1 MESNKR
7 LEILQSY
14 IRKLPSFPATVN
26 KVMEICYDANTSPA
40 DLSKVIRLDPVL
52 SGKVMQLVNS
62 AYFGY
67 AHESISLVRA
77 IIMLGMNTV
86 KNLALG
92 LAVMSTLG
100 NRKNFHALDMDA
112 FWRHSLGVGVISKLI
127 AKKRNVAPEKLEE
140 YFIAGLLHDIGKIP
154 LNGKFSDEYRLVMKI
169 SDREH
174 QPLSLSERQILGI
187 DHTFVGSLI
196 AESWNLGTEI
206 IDAITYHHSPETY
219 EGEQKDILFTIILA
233 NYFANRS
240 GIGFSGDS
248 SMQEI
253 WPQVF
258 QHFSAG
264 PDTTPDYLHDLTDE
278 VTQEIEK
285 AQIFLNIA
293 R

>member
-40 DLSKVIRLDPVL
+40 DLSKVMSLDPVL
-52 SGKVMQLVNS
+52 SGKMLQLVNS
-62 AYFGY
+62 AYFGF
-67 AHESISLVRA
+67 AHEIVSPVRA

-100 NRKNFHALDMDA
+100 NRKNFQALDMDG
-112 FWRHSLGVGVISKLI
+112 FWKHSLGVGVVSKLI
-127 AKKRNVAPEKLEE
+127 AKKRNVDPRKLEG

-154 LNGKFSDEYRLVMKI
+154 LNGRFSDEYRLAMEI

-174 QPLSLSERQILGI
+174 QSLFISEKQILGI
-187 DHTFVGSLI
+187 DHTLAGSLI
-196 AESWNLGTEI
+196 AKNWKLGTEI
-206 IDAITYHHSPETY
+206 IDTISFHHSPETY
-219 EGEQKDILFTIILA
+219 NGEQKDILYTIILA
-233 NYFANRS
+233 NYFAKRS
-240 GIGFSGDS
+240 GIGFSGNP
-248 SMQEI
+248 SMEDI
-253 WPQVF
+253 WPQVL
-258 QHFSAG
+258 QHFSVG
-264 PDTTPDYLHDLTDE
+264 PDTTVDYLHDLSDE

-285 AQIFLNIA
+285 AQIFLKIA

>member
-14 IRKLPSFPATVN
+14 IRKLPSFPTTVN

-40 DLSKVIRLDPVL
+40 DLSKVIGLDPVL
-52 SGKVMQLVNS
+52 SGKMLQLVNS
-62 AYFGY
+62 AYFGF
-67 AHESISLVRA
+67 AHEIVSPVRA

-100 NRKNFHALDMDA
+100 SLKNFHSLDMDG
-112 FWRHSLGVGVISKLI
+112 FWRHSLGVGVISKMI
-127 AKKRNVAPEKLEE
+127 AKKRNVDPKNLEG

-154 LNGKFSDEYRLVMKI
+154 LNEKFPDEYRLAMEI

-174 QPLSLSERQILGI
+174 QPLAISERQILGI
-187 DHTFVGSLI
+187 DHTLAGSLI
-196 AESWNLGTEI
+196 AKNWKLGPEI
-206 IDAITYHHSPETY
+206 VDPVSFHHSPETY
-219 EGEQKDILFTIILA
+219 NGEQKDILFTIILS
-233 NYFANRS
+233 NYFAKRS
-240 GIGFSGDS
+240 GIGFSGDP
-248 SMQEI
+248 SMEDI

-258 QHFSAG
+258 QYFSVDS
-264 PDTTPDYLHDLTDE
+264 DTTFDYLHDLSNE
-278 VTQEIEK
+278 VAQEIEK
-285 AQIFLNIA
+285 AQIFLKVA

>member
-14 IRKLPSFPATVN
+14 IRKLPSFPTTVN

-40 DLSKVIRLDPVL
+40 DLSKVISLDPVL
-52 SGKVMQLVNS
+52 SGKVLQLVNS
-62 AYFGY
+62 AYFGF
-67 AHESISLVRA
+67 AHEIVSPVRA

-100 NRKNFHALDMDA
+100 SRKNFHALDMDG

-127 AKKRNVAPEKLEE
+127 AKKRNVDPKKLEG

-154 LNGKFSDEYRLVMKI
+154 LNGKFSDEYRLAMEI

-174 QPLSLSERQILGI
+174 QPLAISERQILGI
-187 DHTFVGSLI
+187 DHALAGSLI
-196 AESWNLGTEI
+196 AENWKLGTEI
-206 IDAITYHHSPETY
+206 IDTVSFHHSPETY
-219 EGEQKDILFTIILA
+219 NGEQKDILFTIILA
-233 NYFANRS
+233 NYFAKRS
-240 GIGFSGDS
+240 GIGFSGDP
-248 SMQEI
+248 SMEDI

-258 QHFSAG
+258 QYFSVG
-264 PDTTPDYLHDLTDE
+264 PDTTFDYLHDLMDE
-278 VTQEIEK
+278 VAQEIEN
-285 AQIFLNIA
+285 AQIFLKVA